1 MTTSEVALAQVEG
14 FRVLRNPAVWIAF
27 VPSAMWVVANLA
39 EDHSNE
45 TRLTILIGFPL
56 LIPGFV
62 IVVHAILATLRSRFS
77 NTDELLATVPMG
89 PDRRSVAHGASAF
102 AGFALALAATIVVYS
117 IIWPGATI
125 GPGTSYFQGA
135 VIPRPNLAQL
145 LQGPFALVA
154 VTAFAIALVRWIPSW
169 LVIVP
174 LVFLAMIQAVFL
186 GIWFGAPTGAGTWWW
201 PMTTGVVHGDWIGCG
216 ELDSVCDLPVSG
228 FDRVTPW
235 WHLAYLAVLAVFFVV
250 VAVLRH
256 RRDRTIWLTFAATL
270 AAVLT
275 LGIVQVVVAAEYVA
289 SVAP

>member
-77 NTDELLATVPMG
+77 NTDELLATLPMG

-102 AGFALALAATIVVYS
+102 AGFALALA
-117 IIWPGATI
+117 
-125 GPGTSYFQGA
+125 
-135 VIPRPNLAQL
+135 
-145 LQGPFALVA
+145 
-154 VTAFAIALVRWIPSW
+154 
-169 LVIVP
+169 
-174 LVFLAMIQAVFL
+174 
-186 GIWFGAPTGAGTWWW
+186 
-201 PMTTGVVHGDWIGCG
+201 
-216 ELDSVCDLPVSG
+216 
-228 FDRVTPW
+228 
-235 WHLAYLAVLAVFFVV
+235 
-250 VAVLRH
+250 VLRH
-256 RRDRTIWLTFAATL
+256 RRDRTMWLTFAATL
-270 AAVLT
+270 AAVLM